1 MTVGTVKTVH
11 DMFYFVEDVM
21 QLLGY
26 SKSKSYK
33 IIAKLNGEMENAGIC
48 TCAGRV
54 SKKYFN
60 KRYGLED
67 PETVQRARRAS

>member
-1 MTVGTVKTVH
+1 MDKVKTVH
-11 DMFYFVEDVM
+11 EMFYFVEDIM
-21 QLLGY
+21 TLLGY

-33 IIAKLNGEMENAGIC
+33 IIAKLNKELEDTGTC

-60 KRYGLED
+60 KRYGLDE
-67 PETVQRARRAS
+67 PEPVQRGRRATA

>member
-1 MTVGTVKTVH
+1 MEKARTAR

-21 QLLGY
+21 AMLGY

-33 IIAKLNGEMENAGIC
+33 IIARLNAELESAGTC
-48 TCAGRV
+48 TCSGRV

-67 PETVQRARRAS
+67 VETPQRARRASA